1 MFSPTSLTARL
12 APTVSHP
19 YFLWHLAALNVIDVD
34 FTAPGAPAV
43 LSTVWDR
50 ILANAAVPAAE
61 AKIALI
67 DTGVSRLH
75 PNLATRVIAADSIDL
90 VTHRFG
96 ASYVL
101 PGAGPSA
108 ETKRAF
114 FAELDLAEL
123 GPLGLSAF
131 ETEYLEEYAAALRSS
146 QGAVR
151 HVIDN
156 DELFAA
162 HGTSCAGLMVG
173 EPALAGSSSSG
184 LPGPGAVLE
193 AGAAL
198 NGDPAVLPYF
208 GVDPFSRIISIRT
221 GFEADADQ
229 FIAALLY
236 AWMKRADVIVLPR
249 GIPDPELSRLP
260 VMDYLSASLESYH
273 NAEVADLFARLNVA
287 GTDPDPKAPETG
299 FLPRRRWEVLRALML
314 AIGRKIPI
322 ICAAG
327 NDGESQPIYPASL
340 AGAGNGIIAVGAI
353 TAEGYRS
360 GYSNYGNLTL
370 VAPSDDG
377 EVLNCHQI
385 RQPRPAPAEKDQT
398 FAAEISAPG
407 EVKIPYAELA
417 LITSDLPGAFGYA
430 GEGQRAVNSSAERQ
444 GLYTKFGGTS
454 GASALIGGLAALV
467 QRARR
472 AAGLPALD
480 GLALKT
486 VLTEASALDRP
497 VKPGTR
503 IPTPDPMNTAIE
515 VHEDLSHFFGAGLP
529 DAGIAVSL
537 ALSMPA

>member
-1 MFSPTSLTARL
+1 MFSPTPITAKPS
-12 APTVSHP
+12 PTVSHP

-34 FTAPGAPAV
+34 FTAPGAPAI

-50 ILANAAVPAAE
+50 ILATAAAPAAE
-61 AKIALI
+61 ARIALI

-75 PNLATRVIAADSIDL
+75 PNLATRILAEDSIDL

-101 PGAGPSA
+101 PGTGPSV

-114 FAELDLAEL
+114 FADLDLGEL

-146 QGAVR
+146 TGVVR

-173 EPALAGSSSSG
+173 EPALTGSPGSASA
-184 LPGPGAVLE
+184 GPGAALE
-193 AGAAL
+193 PGAAL

-208 GVDPFSRIISIRT
+208 GVDPFSRIISVRT
-221 GFEADADQ
+221 GFDADADQ

-236 AWMKRADVIVLPR
+236 AWTKRADVIVLPR

-273 NAEVADLFARLNVA
+273 NAEVADLFARLDVTS
-287 GTDPDPKAPETG
+287 TDPDPKAPETS
-299 FLPRRRWEVLRALML
+299 FLPRRRWEVLRALLL
-314 AIGRKIPI
+314 AISRKIPI
-322 ICAAG
+322 VCAAG

-340 AGAGNGIIAVGAI
+340 AASDNGIIAVGAI
-353 TAEGYRS
+353 SAEGYRS

-377 EVLNCHQI
+377 EVLNRQQI

-398 FAAEISAPG
+398 FAAELSAPG
-407 EVKIPYAELA
+407 EAAIPYAELS
-417 LITSDLPGAFGYA
+417 LITTDLPGAFGYA
-430 GEGQRAVNSSAERQ
+430 GEGQRAVNHGAEQR

-480 GLALKT
+480 GVALKT
-486 VLTEASALDRP
+486 VLTEACALDRP

-503 IPTPDPMNTAIE
+503 VPTPDPMNTAIE
-515 VHEDLSHFFGAGLP
+515 VHEDLSHFFGSGLP
-529 DAGIAVSL
+529 DAGIAVSR
-537 ALSMPA
+537 ALSLPA